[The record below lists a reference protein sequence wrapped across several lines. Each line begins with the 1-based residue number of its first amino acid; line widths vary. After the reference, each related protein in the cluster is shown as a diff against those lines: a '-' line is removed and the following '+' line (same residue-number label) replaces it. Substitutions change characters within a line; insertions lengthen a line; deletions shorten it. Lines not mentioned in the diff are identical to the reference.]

1 VLANLLGR
9 NIVMMSFLWRY
20 SVGRSV
26 GLVPLSL
33 ALRRSGGTAV
43 VPSGAHQRRGGAARA
58 GSRPERRNPLHLNI
72 IKYPLQQ
79 GQNLRTPCSSRCC
92 ARLVLAP
99 ALSACRPL
107 SPLSRPS
114 LPTRPSPP
122 VACQNPSTLSC
133 SSPRVSKKSAPEMT
147 FILLCGAN
155 APRPP
160 KEARRFRPLQKR
172 TFAFSIFVRG
182 FRGRNGGM
190 SRSRGRTLCPSK
202 SGLMNKH
209 IVKHSTRA
217 GVVKSKGPAV
227 VVGQLKTNIS

>member
-1 VLANLLGR
+1 MCCLLVVLGACQSLGAQYRDDVLL
-9 NIVMMSFLWRY
+9 VKV
-20 SVGRSV
+20 VGRSV

-72 IKYPLQQ
+72 SKYPLQQ

-114 LPTRPSPP
+114 LPTRQSPP
-122 VACQNPSTLSC
+122 FACQNPSTLPC
-133 SSPRVSKKSAPEMT
+133 SSLRCRKILPPEMT
-147 FILLCGAN
+147 LSCFVEPMCPGLRKRGTPLPPSSETDVCLFHFCSGGSSGDARVECHGLEA
-155 APRPP
+155 APEP
-160 KEARRFRPLQKR
+160 
-172 TFAFSIFVRG
+172 
-182 FRGRNGGM
+182 
-190 SRSRGRTLCPSK
+190 
-202 SGLMNKH
+202 
-209 IVKHSTRA
+209 

-227 VVGQLKTNIS
+227 VVGQLKKRAP